1 MIRRLTIQ
9 QLLTWDGKQWTKCDV
24 SGEFSNILHNPL
36 PRFVRWQKQ
45 SARYLK
51 LEPLTE
57 INGKQLVTVGEI
69 GILTE

>member
-1 MIRRLTIQ
+1 M
-9 QLLTWDGKQWTKCDV
+9 
-24 SGEFSNILHNPL
+24 HNPL

-69 GILTE
+69 GILTEYL